1 MSSRLFRVL
10 NKPSTINTEHFHGQS
25 PSRYVKKYRFWKNC
39 DSAEKG
45 LKGPYL
51 EKPEMAS
58 YLARCPNLCTNC
70 LGWMPFLPFSDF

>member
-70 LGWMPFLPFSDF
+70 L